1 MAEEPTFPGPS
12 DQEAGSDLGR
22 RRAHDPNL
30 RSQEPE
36 NDHIESPDVEVL
48 EPNDLPQCVNC
59 RSRFSTGRYGCGVCG
74 LRPLCG
80 PCVGAHCCG
89 SETTQM
95 EPFEA
100 NRVLSTQED
109 LERRAAQCEVIE
121 DATPKNCDVHGDR
134 VEDGGL
140 KRRGYF
146 ACWACLR
153 SNTSGCRPF
162 YGKGFGKGSGSGGP
176 DYTSCDEA
184 EPQAPSSFV
193 LTQDALTSRPSSCG
207 MSQCALGPTPLAA
220 ESVPPPRP
228 LPASLLRAAPTLEP
242 RG

>member
-1 MAEEPTFPGPS
+1 
-12 DQEAGSDLGR
+12 
-22 RRAHDPNL
+22 
-30 RSQEPE
+30 
-36 NDHIESPDVEVL
+36 
-48 EPNDLPQCVNC
+48 
-59 RSRFSTGRYGCGVCG
+59 
-74 LRPLCG
+74 
-80 PCVGAHCCG
+80 
-89 SETTQM
+89 M

-109 LERRAAQCEVIE
+109 LERRATQSEVIE

-134 VEDGGL
+134 VEDGSL
-140 KRRGYF
+140 KRRGYS

-153 SNTSGCRPF
+153 SNTSGCPPF

-207 MSQCALGPTPLAA
+207 MSQCALGPAPVAA
-220 ESVPPPRP
+220 EGRPHTRQPAAARFQRGSSACFRAEVASVRNERSAIEPS
-228 LPASLLRAAPTLEP
+228 LPGRRLE
-242 RG
+242 G